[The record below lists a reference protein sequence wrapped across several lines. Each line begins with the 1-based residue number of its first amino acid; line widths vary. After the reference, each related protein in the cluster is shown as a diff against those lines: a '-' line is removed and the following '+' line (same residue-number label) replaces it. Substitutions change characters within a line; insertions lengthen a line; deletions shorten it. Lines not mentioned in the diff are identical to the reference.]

1 MKRRKTKPAH
11 LNFDVQDRSLV
22 FRLGLYMDSIE
33 INNVRLMI
41 FVLKVL

>member
-22 FRLGLYMDSIE
+22 FRLGLYMDSID
-33 INNVRLMI
+33 VRLILII